1 MSPPSDGKPKAKR
14 VVTTEQKKR
23 AKERR
28 KYRSDET
35 KQKKKEKEEAL
46 IEERG
51 AQKYRQQLELTDRI
65 AEATASS
72 KKIVAAENEASSKRV
87 AAENEAS
94 GKRVTEHAKMS
105 LQIVADDAEAS
116 RQIAADDAK
125 AGRERLAKTCTEADQ
140 ILVESIQPLFNTAVP
155 QQGDT
160 QKVEG
165 GPLSMPVPK
174 SAKLKD
180 LDSMLDETPS
190 TPSSSTSTPSL
201 ASDTGTGTDVPK
213 SAELKDLDSMPDE
226 TPPTPSSSTST
237 PSLASNMGTGTDV
250 ERGRELGESIKPLF
264 NAAVPQQGDTQK
276 VEGGPLSV
284 PVPKSAE
291 LKDLDSMLDE
301 TPPTPSSSTSTPSL
315 ASDTGMDVER
325 GRDLNSTVDETYLSF
340 DSEMGTDVERGPER
354 CTLPVLTVEL
364 CPSQCE
370 IGTFRRA
377 IDYHNKFVQECRDKG
392 YTEAAI
398 LWMLLEFGEC
408 SSQMISEFH
417 KHPTGSKPS
426 TEEFGMIAY
435 IVNVVSKQVKHT
447 NRLSSPVQDNVLE
460 YFSGFV
466 GMLQLSTE
474 VASDII
480 ESIQKCAKTSPTTR
494 GKDFRN
500 RNKTQSKNPQTPN
513 KKRKGNYGGGNTQ
526 SKNSQTPNK
535 KRKGNYGGGNHQ
547 ADKIRGLE
555 IENSLLRQKYDQ
567 EHHLSEY
574 LQARNDYLERHR
586 PASQSHGSS
595 DPGSQSYGRES
606 ITPRALHYGNS
617 PHHSQS
623 NGRGDSRN
631 NDHSDDR
638 HTHDR
643 RDD

>member
-1 MSPPSDGKPKAKR
+1 MSPPSDGKPKRKKR
-14 VVTTEQKKR
+14 VVTEEAKKR
-23 AKERR
+23 DKERR
-28 KYRSDET
+28 KFLSNEK
-35 KQKKKEKEEAL
+35 KQKDKKEAEAL

-51 AQKYRQQLELTDRI
+51 AQKYRQQLELTDRV
-65 AEATASS
+65 AEAAESS
-72 KKIVAAENEASSKRV
+72 KKIVAAESEASSKRV

-94 GKRVTEHAKMS
+94 GKRVAEHAKMS

-180 LDSMLDETPS
+180 LDSMLDETP
-190 TPSSSTSTPSL
+190 
-201 ASDTGTGTDVPK
+201 
-213 SAELKDLDSMPDE
+213 
-226 TPPTPSSSTST
+226 PTPSSSTST

-284 PVPKSAE
+284 PVPKSAG
-291 LKDLDSMLDE
+291 LKDLNSMSDE
-301 TPPTPSSSTSTPSL
+301 TPSTPSSSMSTPSL
-315 ASDTGMDVER
+315 ASDTGTEVER

-392 YTEAAI
+392 YTEAGI
-398 LWMLLEFGEC
+398 LHMLLEFGEC

>member
-1 MSPPSDGKPKAKR
+1 MSPPSDGKPKRKKR
-14 VVTTEQKKR
+14 VVTEEAKKR
-23 AKERR
+23 DKERR
-28 KYRSDET
+28 KFLSNEK
-35 KQKKKEKEEAL
+35 KQKDKEEAEAL

-51 AQKYRQQLELTDRI
+51 AQKYRQQLELTDRV

-94 GKRVTEHAKMS
+94 GKRVAEHAKMS

-201 ASDTGTGTDVPK
+201 ASDTG
-213 SAELKDLDSMPDE
+213 
-226 TPPTPSSSTST
+226 
-237 PSLASNMGTGTDV
+237 
-250 ERGRELGESIKPLF
+250 
-264 NAAVPQQGDTQK
+264 
-276 VEGGPLSV
+276 
-284 PVPKSAE
+284 
-291 LKDLDSMLDE
+291 
-301 TPPTPSSSTSTPSL
+301 
-315 ASDTGMDVER
+315 MDVER
-325 GRDLNSTVDETYLSF
+325 VRDLNSTVDETYLSF

-392 YTEAAI
+392 YTEAGI
-398 LWMLLEFGEC
+398 LHMLLEFGEC